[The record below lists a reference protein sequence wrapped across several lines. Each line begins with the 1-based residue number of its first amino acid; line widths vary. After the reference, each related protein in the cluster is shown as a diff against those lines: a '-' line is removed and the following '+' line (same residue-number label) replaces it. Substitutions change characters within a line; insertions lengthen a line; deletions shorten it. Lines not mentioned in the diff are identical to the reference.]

1 MQSKNCEIDIF
12 LCDDEPELVE
22 DIAEFLRMEGY
33 SCRSTSSPHEA
44 RNFIRSAQRPFVLLS
59 DMRMPGIT
67 GLDLARTAAE
77 GQGPARNFEVILFSA
92 FSDMERAI
100 EALKIGVLDF
110 LMKPFDLDQLRL
122 ALQRALEQIEDRRR
136 QSELG
141 NGFSHQLSNALSKI
155 REVASALEAA
165 QVNTQAP
172 LLQTQAY
179 RSPVALARERDD
191 WIIRGIKLHQSTRR
205 LRDKTFPMCA
215 YDDGAWEILLYV
227 VEQSLLGRMAPVTSA
242 CHACAVPQT
251 TAMRRIDELVGLGLF
266 LKIPDSTDRRRV
278 LLEASPE
285 CIERTKRFFD
295 EMYRQLDSI
304 LLANRPAQIGTRG
317 VQNSAVRVHSTAT

>member
-1 MQSKNCEIDIF
+1 MRLRGWGIPTRGKRWKNSFSNGGRTPSGIIARRPLWLTIRKGRQMHHSTVVKRSRSTMQSKNREIDIF

-205 LRDKTFPMCA
+205 LRDKTFPM
-215 YDDGAWEILLYV
+215 
-227 VEQSLLGRMAPVTSA
+227 
-242 CHACAVPQT
+242 
-251 TAMRRIDELVGLGLF
+251 
-266 LKIPDSTDRRRV
+266 
-278 LLEASPE
+278 
-285 CIERTKRFFD
+285 
-295 EMYRQLDSI
+295 
-304 LLANRPAQIGTRG
+304 
-317 VQNSAVRVHSTAT
+317 